1 MIILSL
7 IKPLVKNESLE
18 KLLEAFQEKTVKRFE
33 EKLDER
39 SAKKIDLQSNIVIQD
54 NALQKLEIKCDDTEQ
69 YNCRSFICIHG
80 VEYNENDDINI
91 IRKLKGVVMKLV
103 SNLI

>member
-18 KLLEAFQEKTVKRFE
+18 KLLEEKF
-33 EKLDER
+33 DER
-39 SAKKIDLQSNIVIQD
+39 SAKVIDLQSNIAIQD

-69 YNCRSFICIHG
+69 YSCHSSICIHG

-91 IRKLKGVVMKLV
+91 IIKLKGVVMKLV
-103 SNLI
+103 SSLIWMR

>member
-18 KLLEAFQEKTVKRFE
+18 KLLE

-39 SAKKIDLQSNIVIQD
+39 SAKVIDLQSNIAIQD

-69 YNCRSFICIHG
+69 YSCHSSICIHG

-91 IRKLKGVVMKLV
+91 IIKLKGVVMKLV
-103 SNLI
+103 SSLIWMR

>member
-18 KLLEAFQEKTVKRFE
+18 KLLE

-39 SAKKIDLQSNIVIQD
+39 SAKVIDLQSNIAIQD

-80 VEYNENDDINI
+80 VEYIENDDINI